1 MARRSP
7 GQLSRQGIALS
18 SNDYYLFLYR
28 NNKRA
33 TGPQS
38 RRRIPTT
45 EAQRHREGKHSQ
57 FPTRP
62 LEPVSPRLCASVV
75 RIAVFQTAARRHITA
90 KRLTASSKPQNI
102 VHPTTQIPKTP
113 NHDRQKENTK
123 PLTVTPRSTAN
134 IRIHIRQ
141 STRQATNLRPTGQPL
156 GHQHNLLSPVRF
168 QSHTLPAKP
177 SVQRGRRPGIK
188 P

>member
-7 GQLSRQGIALS
+7 GYRGRELRCHLMTIIS
-18 SNDYYLFLYR
+18 SYT
-28 NNKRA
+28 A
-33 TGPQS
+33 TTSAPPDHNP
-38 RRRIPTT
+38 IEEFPP
-45 EAQRHREGKHSQ
+45 QRHRGTEKVSISQ

-90 KRLTASSKPQNI
+90 KRLTAISKPQNI

-123 PLTVTPRSTAN
+123 PLTVTPQSTAD

-141 STRQATNLRPTGQPL
+141 STRQATNLRPIGQPL